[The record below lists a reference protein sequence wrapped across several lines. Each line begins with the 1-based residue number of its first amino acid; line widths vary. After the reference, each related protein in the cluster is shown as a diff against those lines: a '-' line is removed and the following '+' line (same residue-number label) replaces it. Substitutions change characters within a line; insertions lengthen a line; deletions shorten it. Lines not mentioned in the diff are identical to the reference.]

1 MSFPKTASGK
11 KRLDMEQISFVD
23 EVIFMESNEGDML
36 LNFYVNCYFDV
47 DAVFGTNVCTS
58 ENNDFLNV
66 YADYDIATDTVR
78 NHLTIILCKENGED
92 EELLYHLSEED
103 RKILRRKM
111 EEYCGKTL
119 DVYAKEAAVI

>member
-1 MSFPKTASGK
+1 MMSGAGK
-11 KRLDMEQISFVD
+11 KRLDMERISFSD

-36 LNFYVNCYFDV
+36 LNFYDNCNFDV
-47 DAVFGTNVCTS
+47 DAVFGTNVCTD
-58 ENNDFLNV
+58 ENDDFVNV

-78 NHLTIILCKENGED
+78 NHLTIILCKENDED

-119 DVYAKEAAVI
+119 KDYAKEAAVI